1 MLHIDTFFYSF
12 LWKYCYRITAIRH
25 SRLDDYVQEIC
36 NYNVVWQYHIYIV
49 FSLFDFITRFCYVF
63 VRSRIDSHGDY
74 RRIVTTANFHYQ
86 SNRCRR
92 DDVEMWRCKK
102 QRQHLFNE
110 KLYQWHEDIIHYAIL
125 YMYLGPS
132 KHVFGTKFWNDRNI
146 LVFGTTDQHGTSRV
160 FGPKISGI
168 LDRQRQ

>member
-1 MLHIDTFFYSF
+1 M
-12 LWKYCYRITAIRH
+12 
-25 SRLDDYVQEIC
+25 
-36 NYNVVWQYHIYIV
+36 
-49 FSLFDFITRFCYVF
+49 F

-74 RRIVTTANFHYQ
+74 RRIVATANFHYQ

-92 DDVEMWRCKK
+92 DDVEMWRRKK

-168 LDRQRQ
+168 LDRLIVVMPVITQLHHRRSSLDCITVTWLHRLRSSLHRPSTPSLVTATRNFETMW